1 MSISSLAYIH
11 PKAIIGKNVS
21 IGPFCYID
29 EDVEIGDDCTLD
41 NSVTIKRYSIIG
53 KNNYFHSGSV
63 IGGTP
68 QDLKF
73 HGEKTILTIGD
84 NNTFREC
91 VTINRGTEA
100 GIGETTIGNNNL
112 LQCYVHIA
120 HDCVI
125 ENNIVISAYAGL
137 AGHVHVE
144 NFAILGAQSGYH
156 QFVTIGQHAFIHG
169 TSGVTMD
176 VPPYMLCAGS
186 PGKVRGLN
194 LVGLRRKNIPR
205 ESILA
210 LKVAHRLIYRSDLN
224 IKQAIEGLENSEE
237 YEVAEVRELVKAL
250 LNSDKGQGRYRE
262 SIRSSSEK
270 GPNNITSFNSLST
283 KEKVES

>member
-1 MSISSLAYIH
+1 MTISSLAYVH
-11 PKAIIGKNVS
+11 PRAVLGKNVS
-21 IGPFCYID
+21 IGPFCHID
-29 EDVEIGDDCTLD
+29 EDVEIGDNCTLD
-41 NSVTIKRYSIIG
+41 NSVTIKRYTQIG
-53 KNNYFHSGSV
+53 KNNYFHTGSV

-73 HGEKTILTIGD
+73 HGEKTYLYIGD
-84 NNTFREC
+84 DNTFREC

-100 GIGETTIGNNNL
+100 GNGETTIGNHNL
-112 LQCYVHIA
+112 FQCYVHIA

-125 ENNIVISAYAGL
+125 GSNIVISAYAGL

-210 LKVAHRLIYRSDLN
+210 LKVAHRLIYRSELN
-224 IKQAIEGLENSEE
+224 IKQAINELENSEE
-237 YEVAEVRELVKAL
+237 YEVPEVRELVKAL
-250 LNSDKGQGRYRE
+250 LNSDKGGGRFRE
-262 SIRSSSEK
+262 SVRSNSEK
-270 GPNNITSFNSLST
+270 GPDNITSFNSLAT
-283 KEKVES
+283 